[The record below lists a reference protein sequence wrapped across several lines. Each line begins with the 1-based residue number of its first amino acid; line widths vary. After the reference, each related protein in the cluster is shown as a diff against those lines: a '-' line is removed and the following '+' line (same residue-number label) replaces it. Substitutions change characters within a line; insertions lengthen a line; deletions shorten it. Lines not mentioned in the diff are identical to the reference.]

1 MSFSQQQHNVTRITL
16 INTSHDKTNAVCTA
30 IVHFAL
36 TNHFFTSYIWS
47 VNSPSGVADW
57 LLTTADLRLIF
68 FIYIT

>member
-47 VNSPSGVADW
+47 ISLFYVVSFSIAPRSHFNIDN
-57 LLTTADLRLIF
+57 
-68 FIYIT
+68 